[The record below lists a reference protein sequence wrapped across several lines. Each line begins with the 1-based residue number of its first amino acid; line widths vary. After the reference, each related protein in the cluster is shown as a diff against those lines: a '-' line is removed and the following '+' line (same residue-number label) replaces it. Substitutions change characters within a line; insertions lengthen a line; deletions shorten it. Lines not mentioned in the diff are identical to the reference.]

1 MNKPA
6 RYIPSLTPLRG
17 IAALMVVLFHYND
30 FLVFQDLSNLNSISM
45 ILAKGYLWV
54 DFFFVLSGFIICHVY
69 GERLL
74 KPTGPIVRK
83 YLWARFSRLY
93 PLHVFALLLCIPLIG
108 FQFLLN
114 EEMSMQALVNFYQP
128 SEFFIQLFFLQ
139 VTGITHSYAW
149 NVPSWSIAAEWW
161 VYILAV
167 GFFPLLNRGFNWR
180 TIVSW
185 ALALAGLTLMVLNH
199 PDGKLDEIFE
209 LATVRCLC
217 SFLIGIGVYQVY
229 EIFRDQKG
237 IWAWDGTFFFLALSI
252 ILCLHFAVFDIVL
265 IPLFAALILSAA
277 LNEGKAAKIL
287 NQKGLTWLGD
297 ISFSVYLIHM
307 SFLQVWWIYII
318 HVYRPQNPDVDA
330 SLGEKLM
337 WIGALLVVILAFGH
351 ISYRYVELPAQKWL
365 RGMWKDASKEI
376 HADSEKHTA

>member
-229 EIFRDQKG
+229 EIFRDQ
-237 IWAWDGTFFFLALSI
+237 
-252 ILCLHFAVFDIVL
+252 
-265 IPLFAALILSAA
+265 
-277 LNEGKAAKIL
+277 E
-287 NQKGLTWLGD
+287 
-297 ISFSVYLIHM
+297 
-307 SFLQVWWIYII
+307 
-318 HVYRPQNPDVDA
+318 
-330 SLGEKLM
+330 
-337 WIGALLVVILAFGH
+337 
-351 ISYRYVELPAQKWL
+351 
-365 RGMWKDASKEI
+365 
-376 HADSEKHTA
+376 TA